1 MPFRYRNA
9 PLVEAIFEFGP
20 EGATLSG
27 EGTQRVL
34 AAFADY
40 TGRRQDVRPLGA
52 QFDMTTG
59 QVTPVQA
66 PLRVRQWNSSNS
78 RMIQF
83 GGDLCAFNA
92 LAPYTAFEDYI
103 SDIERLVNA
112 YRAEAG
118 TDRTSFL
125 SQRYLNRI
133 AIPNEDPAR
142 YFHLFPHGE
151 RPDRRPRPFSIQM
164 EVATLPVGGNLM
176 ITLAYQGPAGDG
188 HQYLLDLYARVG
200 ENPPIQFGWAG
211 VSAWQ
216 QAAHEA
222 IEKAFEEP
230 LTERCRE
237 MLGREKT

>member
-27 EGTQRVL
+27 DGTQRVL
-34 AAFADY
+34 DTFADY
-40 TGRRQDVRPLGA
+40 TGRKEDLRPMGA
-52 QFDMTTG
+52 QFDMATG
-59 QVTPVQA
+59 QVTPMES
-66 PLRVRQWNSSNS
+66 PLRVRKWNHNSS

-83 GGDLCAFNA
+83 DGNLCAFNA

-103 SDIERLVNA
+103 SDMERLVTA
-112 YRAEAG
+112 YRAEIG

-125 SQRYLNRI
+125 GQRYLNRI
-133 AIPNEDPAR
+133 TIPDGDPAR
-142 YFHLFPHGE
+142 YFDLFPHGE
-151 RPDRRPRPFSIQM
+151 QQDRRPKPFSIQT

-176 ITLAYQGPAGDG
+176 ITLAYQGPVGG
-188 HQYLLDLYARVG
+188 SHQYLLDLYARVG
-200 ENPPIQFGWAG
+200 ENPPIEFRWTEL
-211 VSAWQ
+211 SAWQ

-230 LTERCRE
+230 LTARCRE
-237 MLGREKT
+237 MLGREET

>member
-20 EGATLSG
+20 EGVTLTS
-27 EGTQRVL
+27 EGTQRIL

-40 TGRRQDVRPLGA
+40 TGRRQDIKPFGA
-52 QFDMTTG
+52 QFDMATG
-59 QVTPVQA
+59 RVTPLEA
-66 PLRVRQWNSSNS
+66 ALRVRQWNQSNS

-103 SDIERLVNA
+103 SDMERLVSA
-112 YRAEAG
+112 YHAEVGA
-118 TDRTSFL
+118 DRSLFL

-133 AIPNEDPAR
+133 AIPNEDPAL
-142 YFHLFPHGE
+142 YFDLFPHGE
-151 RPDRRPRPFSIQM
+151 QPDRRPRPFSIQM
-164 EVATLPVGGNLM
+164 EVATLPLGGNLM
-176 ITLAYQGPAGDG
+176 VTLAYQGPVGDS

-200 ENPPIQFGWAG
+200 DERQIPFRWAE

-216 QAAHEA
+216 QAAHAA

-237 MLGREKT
+237 MLGRETT